1 MLQFRRLVIGAALAA
16 TGACAHSANVARS
29 TSPLQHL
36 DTAQRLDAIERA
48 QVWTA
53 TDVPAM
59 DLRAGPQGRGAIA
72 PFASVTCNYLERQMD
87 GATPKFTCE
96 IAPGDEVKVKYGA
109 DNAEVYGVVAAT
121 RLLW

>member
-1 MLQFRRLVIGAALAA
+1 MSHFRRCLLAA
-16 TGACAHSANVARS
+16 AVATTGACAHSASLTPS
-29 TSPLQHL
+29 TSPLRHL
-36 DTAQRLDAIERA
+36 DTAQRLDAIARA

-72 PFASVTCNYLERQMD
+72 PFASVTCTYVERQMD